1 MDWRRSVPLSLLA
14 RLASIER
21 LALVSLQVQAPEA
34 DRATMAAMGL
44 LDVSA
49 ELTDFQE
56 TASHIANLDLVVSV
70 DSAVAHLAAAMG
82 VPTWV
87 LVYRPAD
94 WRWLIGRED
103 SPWYPSVRL
112 FRQDTPGDWT
122 TPVGRLIEA
131 LGGPV

>member
-1 MDWRRSVPLSLLA
+1 
-14 RLASIER
+14 
-21 LALVSLQVQAPEA
+21 
-34 DRATMAAMGL
+34 
-44 LDVSA
+44 
-49 ELTDFQE
+49 
-56 TASHIANLDLVVSV
+56 VVSV

>member
-1 MDWRRSVPLSLLA
+1 
-14 RLASIER
+14 
-21 LALVSLQVQAPEA
+21 
-34 DRATMAAMGL
+34 MAAMGL

-56 TASHIANLDLVVSV
+56 TACVIANLDLVVSV

-122 TPVGRLIEA
+122 DPVGRLIEA
-131 LGGPV
+131 LGAYGDPHPASG